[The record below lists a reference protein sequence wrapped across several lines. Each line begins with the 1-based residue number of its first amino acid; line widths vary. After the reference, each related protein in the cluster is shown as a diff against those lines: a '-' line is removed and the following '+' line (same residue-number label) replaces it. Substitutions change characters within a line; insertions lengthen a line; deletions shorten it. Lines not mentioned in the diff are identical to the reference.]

1 MRTAT
6 PVNFALDLNG
16 RPGPRS
22 SQVAHALI
30 DVIARGQVHDGDRLP
45 STRTLA
51 ATFGL
56 ARTAVVG
63 AYEELTAA
71 GFLVARPGG
80 STYVEHGA
88 GAAARAGAFGASGPA
103 PSGASGP
110 APSGAS
116 GPAPSGASGPA
127 PSGASG
133 PAPSGASGAAP
144 SGASGAA
151 LPPPAHP
158 APREASPVTYDLRPG
173 YADPGLISERDW
185 TRAMRLAASPTRS
198 ARDAHL
204 ELRDQ
209 LGGHLRRARGLA
221 VDPAD
226 IFLFPSVSNA
236 LRAVAVTCGLAG
248 QPVAFEDPGYAKAR
262 LALGQAGAVIRP
274 VPVDDD
280 GIRAQDLRG
289 SDRACYVTPAH
300 QFPLGG
306 RMPVPRRADLLGWA
320 TAGDALVLED
330 DYDGEFRYDVPPLNP
345 LRSMPAA
352 AGHVV
357 YLGTSSKILSRGL
370 RVSWVVL
377 PARFRAAMTGYLDRA
392 GEEVS
397 QVSAAFLASFIAT
410 GALTRHQSRAMR
422 TYRARQERFVAACRE
437 HIPAARAL
445 GIEAGLHVALVFD
458 RPLDDVAAARLA
470 EAGLACLPLSPF
482 FAGAARR
489 PGLLC
494 GYSRLP
500 ETMARGAAELIGR
513 VTSDLMALR

>member
-1 MRTAT
+1 MRTAI
-6 PVNFALDLNG
+6 PVNFTLDLNG
-16 RPGPRS
+16 RSGPRS

-30 DVIARGQVHDGDRLP
+30 DAIARGQVHDGDRLP

-56 ARTAVVG
+56 ARTTVVA

-80 STYVEHGA
+80 STYVERGA
-88 GAAARAGAFGASGPA
+88 GDAARAGAFGTVRSGAPGAGLPPA
-103 PSGASGP
+103 PSAPRP
-110 APSGAS
+110 AP
-116 GPAPSGASGPA
+116 PI
-127 PSGASG
+127 
-133 PAPSGASGAAP
+133 
-144 SGASGAA
+144 
-151 LPPPAHP
+151 
-158 APREASPVTYDLRPG
+158 TYDLRPG
-173 YADPGLISERDW
+173 LADHGLISERDW
-185 TRAMRLAASPTRS
+185 NRAMRLAASP
-198 ARDAHL
+198 ARQPPLD
-204 ELRDQ
+204 LRDQ
-209 LGGHLRRARGLA
+209 LTGHLRRARGLA
-221 VDPAD
+221 VDPED

-262 LALGQAGAVIRP
+262 LALREAGAVIRP

-280 GIRAQDLRG
+280 GIMAQDLRG

-306 RMPVPRRADLLGWA
+306 RMPVRRRTDLLAWA
-320 TAGDALVLED
+320 RAAGALVLED

-370 RVSWVVL
+370 RVSWAML
-377 PARFRAAMTGYLDRA
+377 PARFRAAMAAYLDA
-392 GEEVS
+392 SGEEVS

-445 GIEAGLHVALVFD
+445 GIEAGLHVALVFG
-458 RPLDDVAAARLA
+458 RPLDDEAAAARLA
-470 EAGLACLPLSPF
+470 DAGLACLPLSPF
-482 FAGAARR
+482 CAGPARR
-489 PGLLC
+489 SGLVC

-500 ETMARGAAELIGR
+500 ETMARGAAALIGR
-513 VTSDLMALR
+513 VTTDLMAAPGA

>member
-1 MRTAT
+1 MRTVT
-6 PVNFALDLNG
+6 PVNFTLDLNG
-16 RPGPRS
+16 RSGPRS
-22 SQVAHALI
+22 SQVARALI
-30 DVIARGQVHDGDRLP
+30 DAIARGQVHDGDRLP

-56 ARTAVVG
+56 ARTAVVA

-80 STYVEHGA
+80 STYVERGA
-88 GAAARAGAFGASGPA
+88 AAAARAGAFGAS
-103 PSGASGP
+103 
-110 APSGAS
+110 
-116 GPAPSGASGPA
+116 
-127 PSGASG
+127 
-133 PAPSGASGAAP
+133 
-144 SGASGAA
+144 
-151 LPPPAHP
+151 LPPPAP
-158 APREASPVTYDLRPG
+158 ATPRPASPIIYDLRPG
-173 YADPGLISERDW
+173 LADPGLISERDW
-185 TRAMRLAASPTRS
+185 TRAMRLAASPTRPP
-198 ARDAHL
+198 AD
-204 ELRDQ
+204 LRDE
-209 LGGHLRRARGLA
+209 LTGHLRRARGLA
-221 VDPAD
+221 VDPED

-236 LRAVAVTCGLAG
+236 LRAVAVTCGLTG

-262 LALGQAGAVIRP
+262 LALSQAGAVIRP

-280 GIRAQDLRG
+280 GIRADDLRD

-306 RMPVPRRADLLGWA
+306 RMPVRRRTDLLAWA
-320 TAGDALVLED
+320 KAVGALVLED

-370 RVSWVVL
+370 RVSWAVL
-377 PARFRAAMTGYLDRA
+377 PARFRAAMAAYLDA
-392 GEEVS
+392 SGEEVS

-437 HIPAARAL
+437 HLPAARAL
-445 GIEAGLHVALVFD
+445 GIEAGLHLALVFG
-458 RPLDDVAAARLA
+458 RPLDDEAAAARLA
-470 EAGLACLPLSPF
+470 DAGLACLPLSPF
-482 FAGAARR
+482 CAGPVRR
-489 PGLLC
+489 SGLLC

-500 ETMARGAAELIGR
+500 ETMADGAAALIGQ
-513 VTSDLMALR
+513 VTAGLMAPAERPK